1 MRPAIG
7 IERKHLM
14 GSDTQLSTTSSDT
27 NSAATAEGTM
37 QAVVQDTYGSADVCT
52 EERLGEKIVITV

>member
-1 MRPAIG
+1 VV
-7 IERKHLM
+7 
-14 GSDTQLSTTSSDT
+14 
-27 NSAATAEGTM
+27 ATAEVTM